1 MSTTPP
7 APQPRKIISGG
18 QSGVDRAALDVAIAL
33 DIPHGGYCPRG
44 RRAEDGR
51 IPDRYLLT
59 ETESARYE
67 LRTEQN
73 VLAADATLIVCR
85 GPLAG
90 GTKLTRRLARRHGR
104 PCLVVDLDSPPSPE
118 EMLQWLAAHGRR
130 VLNIAGPRESQ
141 SPGIHGEAIAWLQSL
156 WM

>member
-1 MSTTPP
+1 MSTTLP
-7 APQPRKIISGG
+7 APRPQRIISGG
-18 QSGVDRAALDVAIAL
+18 QSGVDRAALDVAIAQ

-44 RRAEDGR
+44 RRAEGGP

-59 ETESARYE
+59 ESESPRYE
-67 LRTEQN
+67 VRTEQN
-73 VLAADATLIVCR
+73 VLAAGATLIVCR

-90 GTKLTRRLARRHGR
+90 GTKFTRRLARKHGR

-118 EMLQWLAAHGRR
+118 EIAHWLAEHGQG

-141 SPGIHGEAIAWLQSL
+141 APGIHGEAIAWLQSL
-156 WM
+156 WT